1 MLSQISRWTKG
12 QQSFRQAQDER
23 MRARRP
29 RSKRVPTKLTQ
40 TRSFQSWLKSN
51 STCNTIRYTDAP
63 AIWSLGGRG
72 KELMALT
79 RLLLGVGCV
88 LLWTAVTACA
98 SADPASQTTPT
109 LDAASLAAPS
119 PAVPAVDAAVSTSVA
134 KSDSVTVQAAS
145 GSGMSSDHSSAT
157 VEPVSLA
164 AADDTSGAELDCTD
178 EANRCDPAC
187 LTAVPSSRLLL
198 PAVGDVAYRFDLPST
213 AGPTYSLESYRGKSN
228 VVLVF
233 YRAFW

>member
-1 MLSQISRWTKG
+1 
-12 QQSFRQAQDER
+12 

-29 RSKRVPTKLTQ
+29 RSKHLRTKLTQ

-51 STCNTIRYTDAP
+51 SACNTIRYTDAP
-63 AIWSLGGRG
+63 AIWSSGGKG

-79 RLLLGVGCV
+79 RLLLAAGCV

-98 SADPASQTTPT
+98 SADPASQTTST
-109 LDAASLAAPS
+109 QDVASLAAPS
-119 PAVPAVDAAVSTSVA
+119 PTAPAVDGAVSTSVA
-134 KSDSVTVQAAS
+134 KSDSVTVPAAS

-164 AADDTSGAELDCTD
+164 AAADTSAGELDCND